1 MPPRFPDESVTYLK
15 RTMLARSPSFVF
27 TAGDVEAI
35 VSETGLIKAQ
45 VQVWADHFRMRY
57 ETEQERKNFLESD
70 GVDKVRDHLP
80 SLGSKIFPTPRPFS
94 DIFLFFQANSV
105 KMSRYFIACFNVT
118 PDFATNF
125 KFQKSKG
132 QGEFGIKYMEAV
144 FNKEAESGEFFIE
157 FEDYVWEHKLIESFQ
172 SQGAGQVTTIT
183 FANNDGG
190 DSAANALVRILKSQK
205 KTQDVS
211 HRGTCPL
218 ALLTKVKAKQAEAER
233 RDLLDSAEFKEKS
246 DAAMKES
253 LAAQVVKLEGI
264 DNKVQSQAIVMED
277 IKHGVCDIIPELQAK
292 NANLVKEVTHHILQR
307 DIQEAKTA
315 TQTRKVN
322 EKDAEIS
329 ALHKREEAH
338 LKKIEQLEKDSDVSK
353 AVENLKEMLQLVRE
367 EQAFARAER
376 ADNARCAADN
386 ARSAEYL
393 ASMIDQAEER
403 AAKRPRV

>member
-1 MPPRFPDESVTYLK
+1 
-15 RTMLARSPSFVF
+15 
-27 TAGDVEAI
+27 
-35 VSETGLIKAQ
+35 VS
-45 VQVWADHFRMRY
+45 
-57 ETEQERKNFLESD
+57 
-70 GVDKVRDHLP
+70 
-80 SLGSKIFPTPRPFS
+80 
-94 DIFLFFQANSV
+94 
-105 KMSRYFIACFNVT
+105 CFDVT
-118 PDFATNF
+118 PDFVS
-125 KFQKSKG
+125 KFRYQKKDDE
-132 QGEFGIKYMEAV
+132 GEFLVKYMEAA
-144 FNKEAESGEFFIE
+144 FAKDAMSGEFFVE
-157 FEDYVWEHKLIESFQ
+157 FEKPVNDTNVVECFQEQDAKGINIFTFPNDKSESA
-172 SQGAGQVTTIT
+172 S
-183 FANNDGG
+183 D
-190 DSAANALVRILKSQK
+190 ALLRIMTLQDKTGLKIS
-205 KTQDVS
+205 
-211 HRGTCPL
+211 RGTCSET
-218 ALLTKVKAKQAEAER
+218 LTNQVKDKQAKAAEQEEMGSKEF
-233 RDLLDSAEFKEKS
+233 DEKTAAALNMKLEDVNGNVKGVMDSMQSHGVELVSHGAKLDS
-246 DAAMKES
+246 
-253 LAAQVVKLEGI
+253 QGVI
-264 DNKVQSQAIVMED
+264 MED